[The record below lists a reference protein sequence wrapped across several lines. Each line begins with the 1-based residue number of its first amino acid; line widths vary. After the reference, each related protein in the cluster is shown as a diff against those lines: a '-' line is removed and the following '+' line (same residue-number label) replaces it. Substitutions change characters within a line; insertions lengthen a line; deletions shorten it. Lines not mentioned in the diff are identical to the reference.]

1 MIDFFTDYTVQLV
14 VVGSAITGA
23 TSGALG
29 CFAYLRKQ
37 GLIGDVISHSTLLGI
52 VVVFWVWFALTGE
65 GSKSLWLLIPGAIVA
80 AIGAM
85 ILMQWIASSTKIK
98 PDASLGV
105 VLALFFGSG
114 MTMLRWIQRSAT
126 PIPGQAGLED
136 YLFGMAAAM
145 TLADLWMVAG
155 LAICSLLLLLIG
167 WSRFKVLT
175 FDVQYATGLGLAVGI
190 WELLMLSLLVIG
202 IVIGIQIVG
211 VVLMVA
217 MLVAP
222 ASAARQWTNTLGKMV
237 GLAAV
242 IGAMCAGGGALLS
255 AVGKGMPTGPVIVV
269 FLCCVVGFSLLFGP
283 GRGVLSRRRKL
294 VA

>member
-1 MIDFFTDYTVQLV
+1 MIEFFSDYTVQLV
-14 VVGSAITGA
+14 VAGSAITGA

-85 ILMQWIASSTKIK
+85 ILMQWIANSTKIK

-155 LAICSLLLLLIG
+155 LAVCSLLLLVIC

-175 FDVQYATGLGLAVGI
+175 FDVQYATGLGLAVGR

-217 MLVAP
+217 MLIAP

-242 IGAMCAGGGALLS
+242 IGSMCAGGGALVS
-255 AVGKGMPTGPVIVV
+255 AAGKGLPTGPVIVV
-269 FLCCVVGFSLLFGP
+269 FLCFVVGFSILFGP